1 MPIRKLAKVELD
13 RLKALSAQAIEVVL
27 VHVTATCLR
36 KSIIDATG
44 PVRAFLASSGIHDF
58 STQDRGARKHGVELA
73 ARYFAGGAD
82 VPVKVSLYKPEAKPQ
97 KDGDPRLW
105 IHGLKQLASP
115 GDILALAID
124 GGKLAV
130 INVTRADLLGELA
143 SGQQTPLVTLVQRLG
158 ARSSQVAMELLSK
171 LRKLAAGGPVPS
183 VMTGKADTAIGRT
196 LEHHLGIKMNSSK
209 DPDYKGIEL
218 KASRIR
224 KRKHRPQLFCR
235 VPNWKISKFKSS
247 AQILA
252 QFGYGSGLNR
262 RLKVTVRATGYNPQ
276 GLALDVE
283 SDGSLLHEKSRL
295 KSIDRFATW
304 NMPDLHAALARKHK
318 ETFWIS
324 AKATFVNGVEHFEF
338 KHVVHTR
345 SPLVNQFAS
354 LVATG
359 AITMDHLMKIEKG
372 KAKEGGP
379 SFKISARSF
388 DVLFPPNKTYQLV

>member
-1 MPIRKLAKVELD
+1 MLTKAELD
-13 RLKALSAQAIEVVL
+13 RLKALSAQAIDVVL

-44 PVRAFLASSGIHDF
+44 PVRAFLASSGLHDF
-58 STQDRGARKHGVELA
+58 SVQRRGATQHGVKLA
-73 ARYFAGGAD
+73 ARYYAGGPDAL
-82 VPVKVSLYKPEAKPQ
+82 VKVSLYKPKAKPK
-97 KDGDPRLW
+97 KDGDPRFW
-105 IHGLKQLASP
+105 IYRLQELASP
-115 GDILALAID
+115 GDILALAED

-130 INVTRADLLGELA
+130 INVTHADLLGELA
-143 SGQQTPLVTLVQRLG
+143 SGQRTPLVALVQRLG
-158 ARSSQVAMELLSK
+158 AKSSQVAMELLGK
-171 LRKLAAGGPVPS
+171 LKVLAASGPVPS
-183 VMTGKADTAIGRT
+183 VMTGNADTAIGRT

-235 VPNWKISKFKSS
+235 VPDWKISKFKSS

-252 QFGYGSGLNR
+252 QFGYGIGPNR

-283 SDGSLLHEKSRL
+283 SDGSLLHEKSKLR
-295 KSIDRFATW
+295 SIDRFATW
-304 NMPDLHAALARKHK
+304 RMPDLHAALARKHK

-324 AKATFVNGVEHFEF
+324 AKATFINGVEHFEF
-338 KHVVHTR
+338 TSVVHTR

-354 LVATG
+354 LVAAG

-372 KAKEGGP
+372 QAKEGGP
-379 SFKISARSF
+379 SFKISASSF
-388 DVLFPPNKTYQLV
+388 DVLFPPSRKYQLV